1 MILSKLF
8 DQLTDLV
15 YETIQ
20 ETSFR
25 FEQAKLLTLFIEPIK
40 PLLKGVSALLYP
52 NLSLMIL
59 TVANTLSCFACVV
72 IGRHLVSIF
81 F

>member
-40 PLLKGVSALLYP
+40 PLLKWVSALLYP
-52 NLSLMIL
+52 NLHK
-59 TVANTLSCFACVV
+59 V
-72 IGRHLVSIF
+72 
-81 F
+81 